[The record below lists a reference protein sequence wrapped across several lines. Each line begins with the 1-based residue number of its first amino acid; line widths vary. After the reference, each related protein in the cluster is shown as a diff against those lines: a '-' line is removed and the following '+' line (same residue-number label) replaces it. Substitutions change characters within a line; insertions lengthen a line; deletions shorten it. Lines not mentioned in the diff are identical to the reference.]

1 MKGGCGNTNIRASA
15 FKTGPM
21 LIWSMVSSK
30 SMLMLTVAGDLQL
43 EKGQSGCRLCAGTRR
58 S

>member
-1 MKGGCGNTNIRASA
+1 MKGGCGDTKICASA
-15 FKTGPM
+15 FKTSPM
-21 LIWSMVSSK
+21 LSMVSSK